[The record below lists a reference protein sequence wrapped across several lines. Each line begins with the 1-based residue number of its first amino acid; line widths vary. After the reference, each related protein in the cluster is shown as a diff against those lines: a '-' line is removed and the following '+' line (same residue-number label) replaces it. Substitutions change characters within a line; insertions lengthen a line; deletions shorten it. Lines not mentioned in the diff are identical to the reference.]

1 MVHSRTLALQ
11 TSSAPSHGRL
21 AVMLRTP
28 RVVQVHVVNRHG
40 DRTPLF
46 NSHSGSTL
54 EDNEESRL
62 SDSAMYAAC
71 RTRCVYVYA

>member
-1 MVHSRTLALQ
+1 
-11 TSSAPSHGRL
+11 
-21 AVMLRTP
+21 MLRTP